1 MESLD
6 RSKAVIDLGK
16 RLVTELNLGDDL
28 LAQWMAHVI
37 AERMDAVERASSATR
52 APAQDACMQA
62 IYSLWEHRHNLP
74 LHMRPFRE
82 LDPLL
87 RTLDSLDV
95 DKGAR
100 FRYFPIHP
108 SDEEL
113 AGAEVSG
120 KNLLETAVSLD
131 YTARALIQYLLS
143 AATQGAIEKAI
154 PWLDAAIDA
163 DVDTVLEMRVVEF
176 VSSGELVPSAQEL
189 ARKALLNKIDKLET
203 FSRLATHVAAEFKR
217 QLDPVTWEEDSHD
230 T

>member
-37 AERMDAVERASSATR
+37 AERIDAAERASPEAR
-52 APAQDACMQA
+52 ASAQDACRQA
-62 IYSLWEHRHNLP
+62 IFSLWEHRNSLP
-74 LHMRPFRE
+74 SHMRPFRGLE
-82 LDPLL
+82 PLL

-95 DKGAR
+95 DNGAR
-100 FRYFPIHP
+100 FRYFPLHP

-113 AGAEVSG
+113 EGAEVSG
-120 KNLLETAVSLD
+120 KQLLETAVNLD
-131 YTARALIQYLLS
+131 YTARVLIQYLLS
-143 AATQGAIEKAI
+143 AATQEAAEKAI

-163 DVDTVLEMRVVEF
+163 DADAVLEVRVVEF
-176 VSSGELVPSAQEL
+176 VSSGESAPGAQEL
-189 ARKALLNKIDKLET
+189 AREALLNKIEKLEM
-203 FSRLATHVAAEFKR
+203 FSRLATDVAAEFKS
-217 QLDPVTWEEDSHD
+217 QLDQVARGEDSHD